1 MTGEVYPLKSL
12 SASIVQAVAKGGQS
26 TVMVNARR
34 RFPASGIAFEA
45 DLVMTADHVV
55 EQDEGIT
62 ITLADGSS
70 LEASV
75 AGRDPGNDLA
85 VLRSSAAQLTPAEHL
100 TQDVQVGQVVV
111 ALGRPSQ
118 EGIEASLGII
128 SAVGGPVRTGR
139 GGLLENYLR
148 TDAIPFP
155 GFSGG
160 PLIDLEGR
168 VVGMNTSG
176 LAHGAA
182 ISIPA
187 NLVWADA
194 ENLVKF
200 GYIKRGYLG
209 VRSQLVQLSPDL
221 QNALTRQQE
230 TGLLLVWVE
239 NGSPAE
245 AGGLIV
251 GDVLVGVD
259 GHPVADHDELM
270 VGLGGETVGKA
281 ISIEVLRG
289 GKPFTVQVKVGER
302 K

>member
-75 AGRDPGNDLA
+75 AGRDPGKDLA

>member
-62 ITLADGSS
+62 ITLADGGS

-75 AGRDPGNDLA
+75 AGRDPGKDLA

>member
-1 MTGEVYPLKSL
+1 MTSEVNPLYGFSD
-12 SASIVQAVAKGGQS
+12 SIVQAVAKAGQS
-26 TVMVNARR
+26 TVLVNARH
-34 RFPASGIAFEA
+34 RFPASGIAYGV
-45 DLVMTADHVV
+45 DLVVTADHVV
-55 EQDEGIT
+55 ERDEGIS

-75 AGRDPGNDLA
+75 AGRDPGNDLV
-85 VLRSSAAQLTPAEHL
+85 VLRSKAAQLTPAERL
-100 TQDVQVGQVVV
+100 TQEVQVGQVVL

-128 SAVGGPVRTGR
+128 SAVGGRVRTGR
-139 GGLLENYLR
+139 GGLLEHYLR

-160 PLIDLEGR
+160 PLIDTEGR

-176 LAHGAA
+176 LAHGVA

-194 ENLVKF
+194 ENLVKY

-209 VRSQLVQLSPDL
+209 IRSQLVELTPDL
-221 QNALTRQQE
+221 QKALTRQQE
-230 TGLLLVWVE
+230 RGLLLVSVE

-251 GDVLVGVD
+251 GDILVGVT
-259 GHPVADHDELM
+259 GHAVADHDELM
-270 VGLGGETVGKA
+270 VELSGEAVGKT
-281 ISIEVLRG
+281 IPIEVLRG
-289 GKPFTVQVKVGER
+289 GKPFTAQVVVGER

>member
-1 MTGEVYPLKSL
+1 MTNEVNPLKAFSE
-12 SASIVQAVAKGGQS
+12 SIVEAVAKGGQS
-26 TVMVNARR
+26 TVMVSARH
-34 RFPASGIAFEA
+34 RFPASGIAYAA
-45 DLVMTADHVV
+45 DLVVTADHVV
-55 EQDEGIT
+55 ERDEGIT

-75 AGRDPGNDLA
+75 AGRDPGNDLV
-85 VLRSSAAQLTPAEHL
+85 VLRTSAAQLPPAEQL
-100 TQDVQVGQVVV
+100 TQEARVGQVVV

-118 EGIEASLGII
+118 DGVEASLGII

-139 GGLLENYLR
+139 GGLLEHYLR

-160 PLIDLEGR
+160 PLIDTEGR

-209 VRSQLVQLSPDL
+209 IRSQLVELTPDL
-221 QNALTRQQE
+221 QKSLTRQQA
-230 TGLLLVWVE
+230 TGLLLVTVE
-239 NGSPAE
+239 SGSPSE

-251 GDVLVGVD
+251 GDILVGVE
-259 GHPVADHDELM
+259 GQPVTDHDELM
-270 VGLGGETVGKA
+270 AKLGGETVGKA

-302 K
+302 T

>member
-1 MTGEVYPLKSL
+1 MTGEVNPLKSF

-34 RFPASGIAFEA
+34 RFPASGIAYEA
-45 DLVMTADHVV
+45 DLIMTADHVV

-62 ITLADGSS
+62 ITLADGGS

-75 AGRDPGNDLA
+75 AGRDPGKDLA